1 MSKGNAVS
9 HKTTLNLVG
18 AGNVGQTLCH
28 LIARAGVCD
37 VQDITNRT
45 PKRAVEAAQFIGAG
59 RPAAS
64 VQDMRPADIWLITVS
79 DTAIASVA
87 SDLAASGHPPAIAIH
102 CSGFLPASEMAPLG
116 ESGWHLSSAHPVASF
131 ADPTVSITQFRDT
144 YCGLEGDKTAVA
156 TLEPLLTA
164 IGARC
169 FPVRSDAKAI
179 YHAAAVLSNNLTT
192 VLQALA
198 LEAWQEAGVPAEA
211 THALHAAL
219 LKGTVE
225 NTLALGPQA
234 ALTGPAARGDTDVV
248 ARQHA
253 AVTAWHPEAGRVYD
267 ALSTMAT
274 RLKRTGKTR

>member
-1 MSKGNAVS
+1 M
-9 HKTTLNLVG
+9 TLNLVG

-28 LIARAGVCD
+28 LLLQAGVCE

-45 PKRAVEAAQFIGAG
+45 PQRAIDAVQFIGSG
-59 RPAAS
+59 RAVAS

-87 SDLAASGHPPAIAIH
+87 ADLAACGHPPAIAVH

-116 ESGWHLSSAHPVASF
+116 ANGWHLASTHPIASF
-131 ADPTVSITQFRDT
+131 ADPSVSITQFRDT
-144 YCGLEGDKTAVA
+144 YCGLEGDEAAVTA
-156 TLEPLLTA
+156 LDPLLSE

-179 YHAAAVLSNNLTT
+179 YHAAAVFSNNLTT

-198 LEAWQEAGVPAEA
+198 QEAWAEAGVPDEA
-211 THALHAAL
+211 THALQATL
-219 LKGTVE
+219 LKSTVE

-234 ALTGPAARGDTDVV
+234 ALTGPAARGDSDVV
-248 ARQHA
+248 TRQHA
-253 AVTAWHPEAGRVYD
+253 AVAAWHPEAGRAYD
-267 ALSTMAT
+267 TLSTMAT